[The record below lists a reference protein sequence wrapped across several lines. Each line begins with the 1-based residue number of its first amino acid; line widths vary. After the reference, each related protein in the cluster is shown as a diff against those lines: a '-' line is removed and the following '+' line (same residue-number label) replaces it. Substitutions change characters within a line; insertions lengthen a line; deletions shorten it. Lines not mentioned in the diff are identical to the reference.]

1 MTYIFEILMVSAF
14 QNGKARIYKLN
25 FGWDS
30 SSQLLESLIKMSPD
44 GAHFGH
50 KCFYVWQEAPYQKL
64 ASQLFS
70 VLSYTSS
77 KFRRFLVNSNTC
89 CSGLRWAE
97 RLIFGL
103 EPPVTPRNIY
113 AQNERHLATFLLIT
127 LKAERGYLSQ
137 SSIYIFV
144 LYHFEK
150 LRPSGFQKYRSFC
163 STIFFSK
170 NFH

>member
-14 QNGKARIYKLN
+14 QNGKARKYKLN

-30 SSQLLESLIKMSPD
+30 PSQLLEWLIKMSPD

-64 ASQLFS
+64 ASQLIS
-70 VLSYTSS
+70 VQSS
-77 KFRRFLVNSNTC
+77 TYLNFPEIVETLRRCS
-89 CSGLRWAE
+89 SGLRRAE
-97 RLIFGL
+97 RLIFGM
-103 EPPVTPRNIY
+103 EPTVTSRNIY
-113 AQNERHLATFLLIT
+113 ASNERHLATFLFMI

-137 SSIYIFV
+137 SSIYFFV

-170 NFH
+170 HLH